1 MSITSY
7 ILHCGSDGTSPQLR
21 PATHGAS
28 ICLAAY
34 CPYLSG
40 VSAGYS
46 TVQYST
52 VQYSVSA
59 GECAESCSASA
70 QSAGIFIMIEKSY
83 TSNFTLKSLSAQ
95 HSFY

>member
-1 MSITSY
+1 MAPLLSSDLRLTRPRY
-7 ILHCGSDGTSPQLR
+7 VWLHIV
-21 PATHGAS
+21 H
-28 ICLAAY
+28 I
-34 CPYLSG
+34 YL
-40 VSAGYS
+40 VLVLV

>member
-7 ILHCGSDGTSPQLR
+7 ILHCASDGTSPLLR
-21 PATHGAS
+21 PATHGAP

-46 TVQYST
+46 TEQDSAVLVLVNVLKVVQ
-52 VQYSVSA
+52 
-59 GECAESCSASA
+59 
-70 QSAGIFIMIEKSY
+70 
-83 TSNFTLKSLSAQ
+83 LQ
-95 HSFY
+95 HNLLAYLL